1 MSREKTYAYFFHLC
15 DSGFQQKDSRAVP
28 GTYDEAG
35 SADHKE
41 QRGRRGG
48 CTGRPRKQSL
58 LETFSEDDERNYI
71 YTVTRNEALRYA
83 RAQKKNPEYVT
94 ISASDPYID
103 IEGEPDIDAFR
114 NEFGFSDNVAAA
126 LRELNESERDLIC
139 YYYGAGFSYRQLGR
153 LMDVKPATLR
163 KRMERCLKKLETVL
177 REEQIR

>member
-1 MSREKTYAYFFHLC
+1 MLTFFISVIQDFSRRIHEQYRGLMMRLALQITKNNEDAEE
-15 DSGFQQKDSRAVP
+15 AVQ
-28 GTYDEAG
+28 DALLIL
-35 SADHKE
+35 H
-41 QRGRRGG
+41 
-48 CTGRPRKQSL
+48 RKQSL

-126 LRELNESERDLIC
+126 LRELNESERGLIC

>member
-1 MSREKTYAYFFHLC
+1 MLTFFISVIQDFSRRIHEQYRGLMMRLALQITKNNEDAEE
-15 DSGFQQKDSRAVP
+15 AVQ
-28 GTYDEAG
+28 DALLIL
-35 SADHKE
+35 H
-41 QRGRRGG
+41 
-48 CTGRPRKQSL
+48 RKQSL

-83 RAQKKNPEYVT
+83 IAQKKNPEYVT

>member
-1 MSREKTYAYFFHLC
+1 MLTFFISVIQDFSRRIHEQYRGLMMRLALQITKNNEDAEE
-15 DSGFQQKDSRAVP
+15 AVQ
-28 GTYDEAG
+28 DALLILH
-35 SADHKE
+35 S
-41 QRGRRGG
+41 
-48 CTGRPRKQSL
+48 KQSL

>member
-1 MSREKTYAYFFHLC
+1 MLTFFISVIQDFSRRIHEQYRGLMMRLALQITKNNEDAEE
-15 DSGFQQKDSRAVP
+15 AVQ
-28 GTYDEAG
+28 DALLIL
-35 SADHKE
+35 H
-41 QRGRRGG
+41 
-48 CTGRPRKQSL
+48 RKQSL

-114 NEFGFSDNVAAA
+114 NEFGFSDNVASA

>member
-1 MSREKTYAYFFHLC
+1 MLTFFISVIQDFSRRIHEKYRGLMMRLALQITKNNEDAEE
-15 DSGFQQKDSRAVP
+15 AVQ
-28 GTYDEAG
+28 DALLIL
-35 SADHKE
+35 H
-41 QRGRRGG
+41 
-48 CTGRPRKQSL
+48 RKQSL

>member
-1 MSREKTYAYFFHLC
+1 MLTFFISVIQDFSRRIHEQYRGLMMRLALQITKNNEDAEE
-15 DSGFQQKDSRAVP
+15 AVQ
-28 GTYDEAG
+28 DALLIL
-35 SADHKE
+35 H
-41 QRGRRGG
+41 
-48 CTGRPRKQSL
+48 RKQSL

-71 YTVTRNEALRYA
+71 YTVTRNEALRHA

>member
-1 MSREKTYAYFFHLC
+1 MLTFFISVIQHFSRRIHEQYRGLMMRLALQITKNNEDAEE
-15 DSGFQQKDSRAVP
+15 AVQ
-28 GTYDEAG
+28 DALLIL
-35 SADHKE
+35 H
-41 QRGRRGG
+41 
-48 CTGRPRKQSL
+48 RKQSL